1 MSAERHALGGSF
13 QDDPRN
19 VRSIEVAEESETPSK
34 SSCDPA
40 ARPFL
45 PTTLIPAGPATA
57 LAMPPTV
64 RRRAVS

>member
-1 MSAERHALGGSF
+1 MSAERHSLSESF
-13 QDDPRN
+13 QDDPRST
-19 VRSIEVAEESETPSK
+19 RSIDLAEESHTSSR
-34 SSCDPA
+34 SSCDSP

-64 RRRAVS
+64 HRRVVS